1 MVVWASPAVVAG
13 VVRALREQGSRLP
26 VYTGPTGE
34 DPSVRVA
41 LASRPDWLQGLTFT
55 SLRITDT
62 AGLPRWTRFRQGYET
77 LYGEDRLALGQ
88 VVRRPVV
95 QPPDWQMLSYD
106 LVYLVKAALEKAGTT
121 DPADGRLLRALTGV
135 QVQAANGTTIGW
147 TGADHEGIP
156 PDQVYFA
163 VILNL
168 NFQPVQDDPASK
180 AQPQIEQD

>member
-1 MVVWASPAVVAG
+1 
-13 VVRALREQGSRLP
+13 
-26 VYTGPTGE
+26 
-34 DPSVRVA
+34 
-41 LASRPDWLQGLTFT
+41 
-55 SLRITDT
+55 
-62 AGLPRWTRFRQGYET
+62 
-77 LYGEDRLALGQ
+77 
-88 VVRRPVV
+88 
-95 QPPDWQMLSYD
+95 
-106 LVYLVKAALEKAGTT
+106 
-121 DPADGRLLRALTGV
+121 V